1 MPLGYRLP
9 PSSPR
14 ANLAMFP
21 LADWMNNLVVPIEA
35 APTGKPAKWE
45 LGKSETKRIPGL
57 ADM

>member
-1 MPLGYRLP
+1 
-9 PSSPR
+9 
-14 ANLAMFP
+14 MFP